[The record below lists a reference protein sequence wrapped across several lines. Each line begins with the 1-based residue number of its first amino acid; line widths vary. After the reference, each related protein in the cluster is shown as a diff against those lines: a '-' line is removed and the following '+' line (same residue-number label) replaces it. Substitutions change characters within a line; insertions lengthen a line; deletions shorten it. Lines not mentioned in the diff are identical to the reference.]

1 VSLGLIRSK
10 DILPQRVTS
19 PSYQTVLAS
28 PPAEQEGGIAYL
40 RLKPVSTTLPNFL
53 IHSENPLLPR
63 AMDRY
68 LRKSQ
73 KYEEKY
79 KTKCKVFYMMFVG

>member
-1 VSLGLIRSK
+1 MSLGPIRSK

-40 RLKPVSTTLPNFL
+40 RLKPVSTAVPNFL
-53 IHSENPLLPR
+53 KHSENPLIPR

-68 LRKSQ
+68 LQKSQ
-73 KYEEKY
+73 EYEEKFR
-79 KTKCKVFYMMFVG
+79 TKWKVFYMMFVG

>member
-40 RLKPVSTTLPNFL
+40 RLKPVSTTVPNFL
-53 IHSENPLLPR
+53 KYPETPLIPL
-63 AMDRY
+63 AY
-68 LRKSQ
+68 GQILAEKS
-73 KYEEKY
+73 KI
-79 KTKCKVFYMMFVG
+79 